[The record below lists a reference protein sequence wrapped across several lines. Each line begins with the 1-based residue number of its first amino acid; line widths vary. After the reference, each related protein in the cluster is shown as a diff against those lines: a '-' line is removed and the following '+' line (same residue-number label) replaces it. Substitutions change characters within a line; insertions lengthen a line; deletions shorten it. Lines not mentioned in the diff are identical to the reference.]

1 MVAELAA
8 IQQWQYKLVFSKSVS
23 QWLLSG
29 QKGIDSYS
37 QELVLVN
44 SKEETSSTYI
54 VVVFIIKEK
63 LNESQ
68 CPVIRART
76 M

>member
-44 SKEETSSTYI
+44 SKEETSSTYT

-68 CPVIRART
+68 RPVIRTRT